1 MSLLDTNYQD
11 QRLTPSQKKKIKPA
25 IQGGG
30 YNYLGKQEEV
40 TVPKKWLSDPDHVV
54 AELAYITPR
63 EKKILLDIDLYGSLD
78 GKPNN
83 APGGLD
89 SLQGDMGTISRSSGG
104 GTGNTTGGGGG
115 GNNDYTGA
123 DYGFVASQPPPA
135 PPAPTGGDQ
144 EDDVA
149 QMMTNMGISSIN
161 APTGYS
167 GDSGVDAYESGQGG
181 LLGTSDY
188 QGTIFTGGT
197 YGTDG
202 TQGSRTISFGD
213 DAATE
218 DLGRP
223 DITYYQPT
231 GTALGD
237 YKSSYE
243 LNQIKYIQDQKLN
256 TVKSKLQK
264 AGFDIDDDANF
275 QQTIDYVNNLSSD
288 ELATSYKDL
297 KNPDGTPFYDPET
310 IAEFERTGYI
320 PKGGSMTIPGLG
332 GAILNKMDKPL
343 TKDELLFSLNEAEE
357 VGKTGGGAMDW
368 QERMKTY
375 SPNQYATM
383 TGMDYNPRSG
393 EFTMR
398 TGGNEQDAFTR
409 IASPYELTQTV
420 PQESMVSNYFANL
433 GMNQG
438 SPLSSN
444 LQTDYNNAKN
454 SINSILGIL
463 PPSQQFGYSADPYG
477 GLMASNLTTNPFN
490 IDYLRRL
497 GLI

>member
-1 MSLLDTNYQD
+1 MIASKKKLKQSASLLNDAAPENH
-11 QRLTPSQKKKIKPA
+11 I
-25 IQGGG
+25 
-30 YNYLGKQEEV
+30 
-40 TVPKKWLSDPDHVV
+40 
-54 AELAYITPR
+54 LAYITPQER
-63 EKKILLDIDLYGSLD
+63 DMLVDAGGVKTPTPSGIFAYPPLGQAGTS
-78 GKPNN
+78 
-83 APGGLD
+83 PG
-89 SLQGDMGTISRSSGG
+89 TTTSGG
-104 GTGNTTGGGGG
+104 SAFSGGGGGG

-149 QMMTNMGISSIN
+149 QMMSNMGISSVN
-161 APTGYS
+161 APTGYT
-167 GDSGVDAYESGQGG
+167 GDPGVDAYESGQGG

-297 KNPDGTPFYDPET
+297 KNPDGTPFYDAET

-320 PKGGSMTIPGLG
+320 PKSGSMTLPGLG
-332 GAILNKMDKPL
+332 SAILNKIDKPL

-420 PQESMVSNYFANL
+420 PQESMVSNYFANM
-433 GMNQG
+433 GMSNQ
-438 SPLSSN
+438 PLSSN
-444 LQTDYNNAKN
+444 LQRDYNNAKN
-454 SINSILGIL
+454 SLNSILGVI

>member
-1 MSLLDTNYQD
+1 MIAS
-11 QRLTPSQKKKIKPA
+11 KKK
-25 IQGGG
+25 
-30 YNYLGKQEEV
+30 LKQSAGLLNDAAPEN
-40 TVPKKWLSDPDHVV
+40 HI
-54 AELAYITPR
+54 LAYITPQER
-63 EKKILLDIDLYGSLD
+63 DMLVDAGGVKTPTPSGIFAYPPLGQAGTS
-78 GKPNN
+78 
-83 APGGLD
+83 PG
-89 SLQGDMGTISRSSGG
+89 TTTSGG
-104 GTGNTTGGGGG
+104 SAFSGGGGGG

-149 QMMTNMGISSIN
+149 QMMTNMGISSVN
-161 APTGYS
+161 TPTGYS

-231 GTALGD
+231 GTVLGD

-297 KNPDGTPFYDPET
+297 KNPDGTPFYDAET

-320 PKGGSMTIPGLG
+320 PKGGSMTLPGLG
-332 GAILNKMDKPL
+332 GAILNKIDKPL

-383 TGMDYNPRSG
+383 TGMDYNPRTKQ
-393 EFTMR
+393 FTMR
-398 TGGNEQDAFTR
+398 TGGNEQDAYDR
-409 IASPYELTQTV
+409 VAKPYEIGGTT
-420 PQESMVSNYFANL
+420 PQESMVNQYFSNMGSNL
-433 GMNQG
+433 GVSSAYMDTYNAAKDKISKTLNLTPNTQQYGYGNTFNDNYARSMTSANPFFDELTNQG
-438 SPLSSN
+438 
-444 LQTDYNNAKN
+444 
-454 SINSILGIL
+454 
-463 PPSQQFGYSADPYG
+463 
-477 GLMASNLTTNPFN
+477 
-490 IDYLRRL
+490 
-497 GLI
+497 LI

>member
-1 MSLLDTNYQD
+1 MIASKKKLKQSASLLNDAAPENH
-11 QRLTPSQKKKIKPA
+11 I
-25 IQGGG
+25 
-30 YNYLGKQEEV
+30 
-40 TVPKKWLSDPDHVV
+40 
-54 AELAYITPR
+54 LAYITPQER
-63 EKKILLDIDLYGSLD
+63 DMLVDAGGVKTPTPSGIFAYPPLGQAGTS
-78 GKPNN
+78 
-83 APGGLD
+83 PG
-89 SLQGDMGTISRSSGG
+89 TTTSGG
-104 GTGNTTGGGGG
+104 SAFSGGGGGG

-149 QMMTNMGISSIN
+149 QMMSNMGISSVN
-161 APTGYS
+161 APTGYT
-167 GDSGVDAYESGQGG
+167 GDPGVDAYESGQGG

-320 PKGGSMTIPGLG
+320 PKGGSMTLPGLG
-332 GAILNKMDKPL
+332 GAIFDKIDKPL

-420 PQESMVSNYFANL
+420 PQESMVSNYFANM
-433 GMNQG
+433 GMSNQ
-438 SPLSSN
+438 PLSSD
-444 LQTDYNNAKN
+444 LQRDYNNAKN
-454 SINSILGIL
+454 SINSILGII

-477 GLMASNLTTNPFN
+477 GLMASNVTTNPFN

>member
-1 MSLLDTNYQD
+1 MIAS
-11 QRLTPSQKKKIKPA
+11 KKK
-25 IQGGG
+25 
-30 YNYLGKQEEV
+30 LKQSAGLLNDAAPEN
-40 TVPKKWLSDPDHVV
+40 HI
-54 AELAYITPR
+54 LAYITPQER
-63 EKKILLDIDLYGSLD
+63 DMLVDAGGVKTPTPSGIFAYPPLGQAGTS
-78 GKPNN
+78 
-83 APGGLD
+83 PG
-89 SLQGDMGTISRSSGG
+89 TTTSGG
-104 GTGNTTGGGGG
+104 SAFSGGGGGG

-149 QMMTNMGISSIN
+149 QMMSNMGISSVN
-161 APTGYS
+161 APTGYT
-167 GDSGVDAYESGQGG
+167 GDPGVDAYESGQGG

-332 GAILNKMDKPL
+332 GSILNKMDKPL

-420 PQESMVSNYFANL
+420 PQESMVSNYFANM
-433 GMNQG
+433 GMSNQ
-438 SPLSSN
+438 PLSSN

-463 PPSQQFGYSADPYG
+463 PPSQQFGFSADPYG